1 MISYKNT
8 PSDPILNTKK
18 KITNI
23 LLNNIKYNIKKI
35 DYSKPYAYKIQKN
48 KIKKGE
54 FSRNANNIKEEKD
67 KQQCIDDGDIK
78 DIIIE
83 QDLTSEGQ
91 ESFMILPNQ
100 DTRKDMYGK
109 EVLIINGK
117 IDRYDKDIL
126 LYKYDAEDEDEPDI
140 DELLKIIQME
150 IQDMKEDIILLQ
162 EKSNFFYN
170 NDDTRKKYEDYKKNI
185 INIPILNDLYK
196 TIDVPFENIVK
207 NKKYAKI
214 IQDNGL

>member
-8 PSDPILNTKK
+8 PNDPILNTRK

-35 DYSKPYAYKIQKN
+35 DYSKPYAYKIKKN

-67 KQQCIDDGDIK
+67 KQQCIDDGDTK

-83 QDLTSEGQ
+83 QDLTIVDQ
-91 ESFMILPNQ
+91 ESFMILPNK

-109 EVLIINGK
+109 EVLVIDGK

-126 LYKYDAEDEDEPDI
+126 LYKYDTENDDEPDV
-140 DELLKIIQME
+140 DELLRIIQME

-185 INIPILNDLYK
+185 SNIPILKDLYK
-196 TIDVPFENIVK
+196 TIELPFERIV
-207 NKKYAKI
+207 NQKKYSEI
-214 IQDNGL
+214 IEKAGL

>member
-48 KIKKGE
+48 KIKKNE

-83 QDLTSEGQ
+83 EELTNEGK

-109 EVLIINGK
+109 EVLVIDGK

-126 LYKYDAEDEDEPDI
+126 LYKYDAENEDEPDI

-150 IQDMKEDIILLQ
+150 IQDMKEDIIVLQ
-162 EKSNFFYN
+162 EKSNFFFN
-170 NDDTRKKYEDYKKNI
+170 NDDTRKEYEKYKKNI
-185 INIPILNDLYK
+185 SSIPILKDLYK
-196 TIDVPFENIVK
+196 TIDIPFENIIE
-207 NKKYAKI
+207 KYKVI
-214 IQDNGL
+214 IEKDGL